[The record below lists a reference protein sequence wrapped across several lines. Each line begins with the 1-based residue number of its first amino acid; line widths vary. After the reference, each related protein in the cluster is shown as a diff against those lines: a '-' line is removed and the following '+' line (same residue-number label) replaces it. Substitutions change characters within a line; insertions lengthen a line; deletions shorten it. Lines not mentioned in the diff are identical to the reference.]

1 MTLLTKSK
9 TQAGAWNLFL
19 NFLHRLFEPF
29 VSIALFFMM
38 ALTFVDV
45 IGRYVFNSPV
55 VGGLELTEFSMA
67 IVIFLGLVLL
77 TSDEGHVTVDLLDS
91 FVPDKIKVIQKVI
104 INLINLIVMGVISW
118 QLWIKAIDSAE
129 YGDRTEFLMIPL
141 PPLIYLMS
149 IMTGISCLILFF
161 IMINSLKMEK

>member
-1 MTLLTKSK
+1 MAESENNNM
-9 TQAGAWNLFL
+9 QAGLWNRFL
-19 NFLHRLFEPF
+19 KILHRLVEPF
-29 VSIALFFMM
+29 VSIALFAMM

-45 IGRYVFNSPV
+45 VGRYVFNSPV

-91 FVPDKIKVIQKVI
+91 FIPDKIKTVQKVI
-104 INLINLIVMGVISW
+104 INIVNAAVMSIISW
-118 QLWIKAIDSAE
+118 QLWIKAKDVAE
-129 YGDRTEFLMIPL
+129 YGDRTEFLRIPL
-141 PPLIYLMS
+141 SPLVYFMS
-149 IMTGISCLILFF
+149 IMTGISCLILVF